1 MLSVY
6 ISKYCDYLWKWML
19 RVLDQ
24 GIENITLDQTE
35 FIQMYHL
42 AETLDSIYQ
51 FKQLECF

>member
-1 MLSVY
+1 
-6 ISKYCDYLWKWML
+6 ML